1 MELNVNNET
10 HQLKAV
16 LLGIADSFGGT
27 PELGDCY
34 DPKSKEHVLNG
45 TFPQINDITDELKE
59 FQAVLEKYSIQI
71 YRPSN
76 IASLNQIFS
85 RDIAFVIS
93 NKIILSNIIKD
104 REKEILAI
112 DPLLNLIKKENI
124 ISLDKDSR
132 IEGGDV
138 ILFNKFIFIGYS
150 EEEDFIKYKVAR
162 TNKSG
167 VERIKSLF
175 PEKEVKSF
183 ELLKSDDNAKENA
196 LHLDCCFQ
204 PIGKNQA
211 IIYEGGF
218 KNKKDIKYLNQ
229 LFGSGNLIKI
239 NSQEMYDMNSNVFS
253 ISENVIISE
262 RSFLRLNKILRERG
276 FTVEEIS
283 YCEISKMEGLL
294 RCSTM
299 PLIRK

>member
-1 MELNVNNET
+1 M
-10 HQLKAV
+10 
-16 LLGIADSFGGT
+16 
-27 PELGDCY
+27 
-34 DPKSKEHVLNG
+34 
-45 TFPQINDITDELKE
+45 
-59 FQAVLEKYSIQI
+59 
-71 YRPSN
+71 
-76 IASLNQIFS
+76 
-85 RDIAFVIS
+85 
-93 NKIILSNIIKD
+93 
-104 REKEILAI
+104 
-112 DPLLNLIKKENI
+112 
-124 ISLDKDSR
+124 
-132 IEGGDV
+132 
-138 ILFNKFIFIGYS
+138 
-150 EEEDFIKYKVAR
+150 YKR
-162 TNKSG
+162 Q

-175 PEKEVKSF
+175 PEKEVRSF

-239 NSQEMYDMNSNVFS
+239 NSQEMYDMNSNIFS

-283 YCEISKMEGLL
+283 YSEISKMEGLL